1 MSESKHKGV
10 TVGRARAFAAVAL
23 GLLVGLSCVPRETER
38 QPRVSMFVG
47 IDVSGSF
54 QRTGRF
60 DDALR
65 FTAHYIYAHLNE
77 LGGLEEP
84 NVLFVSSIGGE
95 EVGEAKSF
103 HPIHDF
109 QNKDVDEITSDLR
122 EWFRPDDAF
131 TDFNPFFSRVA
142 TVVKQRNLTL
152 RPINIVIISDGIP
165 DLTSRGSNGS
175 DNRYKKIDLEPLEF
189 LSRNVTVRLLYAD
202 PTVSVRW
209 EQDIPRRRVR
219 MWTVDSQVMEGWRDQ
234 VVAGEELEAQAA
246 LWKWIKENV
255 DFRVRRRLI

>member
-1 MSESKHKGV
+1 M
-10 TVGRARAFAAVAL
+10 AASLLVAL
-23 GLLVGLSCVPRETER
+23 ACVPQETER
-38 QPRVSMFVG
+38 QPRVSMFIG

-54 QRTGRF
+54 QRTGHF

-65 FTAHYIYAHLNE
+65 FTAHYIYAHLHE

-95 EVGEAKSF
+95 EPGEAKSF

-109 QNKDVDEITSDLR
+109 KGKDVDEITADLR
-122 EWFRPDDAF
+122 EWFKPDDAF

-152 RPINIVIISDGIP
+152 RPINIVIISDGVP
-165 DLTSRGSNGS
+165 DLTSRGSNGA
-175 DNRYKKIDLEPLEF
+175 DDRYKKIELEPLEY
-189 LSRNVTVRLLYAD
+189 LSRNVTVRLLYAN
-202 PTVSVRW
+202 PQVSVRW

-234 VVAGEELEAQAA
+234 IVPGEELEDQNA
-246 LWKWIKENV
+246 LWTWIEENV